1 MECVILVEMKVFADL
16 HIHSKYSRATSE
28 RMDLEHLSQYSALK
42 GLNLLGTGDF
52 THPKWLSELKGKLV
66 GDGVYTFNSMNFVLT
81 AEIANIYSTPNGV
94 KKVHHMLIAPDFN
107 TVDQINELLSKR
119 GNLLA
124 DGRPI
129 FGKYPSYE
137 FVEEMMGIS
146 KDIMVIPAHIWT
158 PWFSLFG
165 AESGFDTIK
174 ECYQDQI
181 KHIHALETGLSSDPA
196 MNWRLSQLD
205 GFTLVSNSDSHS
217 PWPLRMGRECNVLE
231 IDLNY
236 QSLVNALKTRHGFE
250 FTIEVDPF
258 YGKYHWDGHR
268 NCGIMMSP
276 KSSIKNNSM
285 CPKCKRR
292 LTIGV
297 EHRVELLADRE
308 EGFRPLNSVDFV
320 KLLPLKEI
328 IAAVMKVGVS
338 TSTVNTVYR
347 KLTNEFG
354 TEFEI
359 LLKAPE
365 SAMVKLVK
373 PELVHAILSVRNQ
386 KLEVEPGYD
395 GVYGKPVFRK
405 KQQDLKSFF

>member
-1 MECVILVEMKVFADL
+1 
-16 HIHSKYSRATSE
+16 
-28 RMDLEHLSQYSALK
+28 
-42 GLNLLGTGDF
+42 
-52 THPKWLSELKGKLV
+52 
-66 GDGVYTFNSMNFVLT
+66 MNFVLT
-81 AEIANIYSTPNGV
+81 AEIANIYSTPHGV
-94 KKVHHMLIAPDFN
+94 KKVHHVLIAPNFN
-107 TVDQINELLSKR
+107 TVDQINEHLSKR

-137 FVEEMMGIS
+137 FVEDIMSIS
-146 KDIMVIPAHIWT
+146 KEIMIIPAHIWT

-165 AESGFDTIK
+165 AESGFDSIK

-217 PWPLRMGRECNVLE
+217 PWPLRMGRECNVLD
-231 IDLNY
+231 IDLSY
-236 QSLVNALKTRHGFE
+236 QSLINALKTRKGFE
-250 FTIEVDPF
+250 FTVEVDPF

-276 KSSIKNNSM
+276 KSSIKNNNL

-308 EGFRPLNSVDFV
+308 EGFRPVNGIDFV

-328 IAAVMKVGVS
+328 IAAVMYVGVS
-338 TSTVNTVYR
+338 TATVNNVYR
-347 KLTNEFG
+347 KLTDEFG
-354 TEFEI
+354 TEFAV
-359 LLKAPE
+359 LLDAPE
-365 SAMVKLVK
+365 PSLTKLVK
-373 PELVHAILSVRNQ
+373 PELVDAIISVRNQ

-395 GVYGKPVFRK
+395 GVYGKPIFRK
-405 KQQDLKSFF
+405 KQRDLNAFF